1 MAKIGNNF
9 GNRYGG
15 KSGNKFGQKNQRVS
29 LKDYN
34 DAWAAVRR
42 KSIEKTK
49 ALSQE
54 IQNTMFQTTVTVGQ
68 QQTYDAFQGSS
79 VSTASALSRLNILV

>member
-9 GNRYGG
+9 GNKFGG
-15 KSGNKFGQKNQRVS
+15 RSGNKFGQQKERVS

-34 DAWAAVRR
+34 DAWATVRR

-54 IQNTMFQTTVTVGQ
+54 IQNTIYQTTVTVGQ
-68 QQTYDAFQGSS
+68 QQTYDAFQGNN

>member
-9 GNRYGG
+9 GSGVRG
-15 KSGNKFGQKNQRVS
+15 KSGNGFGQKNERVT

-49 ALSQE
+49 ALSQDVQSS
-54 IQNTMFQTTVTVGQ
+54 IYQATVTVGQ
-68 QQTYDAFQGSS
+68 QQTYDAFQGNN
-79 VSTASALSRLNILV
+79 VSTASAMSRLNILV